1 MKALLVTDKSIT
13 KAYMKSSGFSV
24 ADMHGNYR
32 SFLSDSMKDVV
43 IVVGGSGHKLSESA
57 DWLINNYSPDFL
69 ISIGHAMSL
78 NKEISL
84 GDAVFC
90 SKITSLEGPMALWNK
105 DSSYISEVLSSM
117 KFNEFGNKILKNVK
131 KFSEGNLLCAN
142 NIPSKTKMR
151 YWIGEEFDSSVIDI
165 DSINI
170 SRACLKSAI
179 PFAIVRFVTVTVDE
193 KLSVFDRRSLGEI
206 IKPTY
211 KNYITPSNIFGSLK
225 RGKRR
230 KKAMHDFNEIISAV
244 GAI

>member
-43 IVVGGSGHKLSESA
+43 IVAGGSGHKLSESA

-78 NKEISL
+78 NKDISL

-151 YWIGEEFDSSVIDI
+151 YWIGKEFDSSVIDI
-165 DSINI
+165 DSSN
-170 SRACLKSAI
+170 I
-179 PFAIVRFVTVTVDE
+179 PFAIVRFVVATVDE
-193 KLSVFDRRSLGEI
+193 KLSVFDRRILGEL

-211 KNYITPSNIFGSLK
+211 KNYIMPSNIFGSLK
-225 RGKRR
+225 RGIRR
-230 KKAMHDFNEIISAV
+230 KKALHDFNQIISAV
-244 GAI
+244 GSI

>member
-1 MKALLVTDKSIT
+1 MKGLLVTDESIT
-13 KAYMKSSGFSV
+13 KSHMKYSGFYI
-24 ADMHGNYR
+24 AGMHGKYR
-32 SFLSDSMKDVV
+32 AFLSDSMKDVV
-43 IVVGGSGHKLSESA
+43 IVVGESGHKLSESA

-105 DSSYISEVLSSM
+105 DSSYISEVSSSM
-117 KFNEFGNKILKNVK
+117 KFSEFGKKILKNVK
-131 KFSEGNLLCAN
+131 TFCDGNLLCTS

-151 YWIGEEFDSSVIDI
+151 YWIGEEFDSSVIDF
-165 DSINI
+165 DSSNI
-170 SRACLKSAI
+170 SRACLKSDI
-179 PFAIVRFVTVTVDE
+179 PFAIVRFVAATVDE
-193 KLSVFDRRSLGEI
+193 KLSVFDRRTLGEL

-211 KNYITPSNIFGSLK
+211 KNYIMPSNIFGSLK

-230 KKAMHDFNEIISAV
+230 KKAIHDFNEIISAV
-244 GAI
+244 GSI

>member
-1 MKALLVTDKSIT
+1 MKGLLVTGESIT
-13 KAYMKSSGFSV
+13 EKYMKSNGFSI
-24 ADMHGNYR
+24 ADTHGKYR
-32 SFLSDSMKDVV
+32 VFLSDSMKDVV

-78 NKEISL
+78 NKDISL

-117 KFNEFGNKILKNVK
+117 RFNEFGNKILKNVK

-165 DSINI
+165 DSSNI
-170 SRACLKSAI
+170 SRACLKSDI
-179 PFAIVRFVTVTVDE
+179 PFAIVRFVAATVDE
-193 KLSVFDRRSLGEI
+193 KLSVFDRRILGEL

-211 KNYITPSNIFGSLK
+211 KNYIMPSNIFGSLK